1 MVLCIA
7 VLVLLLL
14 TIIFGGLFKSRGSK
28 IADLNSQIETLNKDK
43 DNLSAQIGALTQE
56 NQTLQSSITAT
67 LPAAKT
73 AETNSI
79 VDLIPMLND
88 GVYVVQSTGSQLRY
102 ISVPKGYLQDKLG
115 EYRDDAFRLCRLHRR
130 CTDLPVLCAVHRPR
144 DRSCRGRHRLCQHRP
159 QRNRLDKHDSVRLM
173 TLLLRSSITAAIPR
187 LPTAVRAIAVALG

>member
-1 MVLCIA
+1 MSQNIGCYIDLNIMRMGKGKPMRRASVKLNYRMVLCIA

-102 ISVPKGYLQDKLG
+102 ISVPKFSLV
-115 EYRDDAFRLCRLHRR
+115 F
-130 CTDLPVLCAVHRPR
+130 
-144 DRSCRGRHRLCQHRP
+144 S
-159 QRNRLDKHDSVRLM
+159 
-173 TLLLRSSITAAIPR
+173 
-187 LPTAVRAIAVALG
+187 